1 MGKEELISLIGMP
14 GSGKSTIGRM
24 LAQQL
29 GWDFVDMDDYV
40 QEISGSSIPAL
51 FNQSEAVFRRWETEA
66 CRQLSR
72 RRHTVIACGGGVVL
86 DPENLILLKA
96 GGAVAWIDRPLEH
109 ILRDIDTESRPLLKD
124 GANRL
129 FNLYEQRKDLYRQ
142 GADWR
147 ITNTGAMEDV
157 VSRLLQY
164 LKGSE
169 SYEADG
175 DQRTQSEYAGDQGA
189 LRLRK
194 PNL

>member
-51 FNQSEAVFRRWETEA
+51 FSQGEAVFRRWETEA

-72 RRHTVIACGGGVVL
+72 RRRTVIACGGGVVL

-124 GANRL
+124 GADRL

-147 ITNTGAMEDV
+147 ITNTGAMEEAV
-157 VSRLLQY
+157 RRLLQY

-194 PNL
+194 PDL

>member
-72 RRHTVIACGGGVVL
+72 RRRTVIACGGGVVL

-124 GANRL
+124 GADRL

-169 SYEADG
+169 AYEADG

-194 PNL
+194 PDL